1 MNRLMDDTVFFGWAT
16 ACRLA
21 GAPTRRSLVLG
32 LKPTTLGVVLEPSA
46 LGMTLGWPPSM
57 MATQLL
63 VVPKSMP
70 MILPMPSS
78 VNGPG

>member
-1 MNRLMDDTVFFGWAT
+1 MKRLIEATVFLGWAT

-46 LGMTLGWPPSM
+46 LGMTLG
-57 MATQLL
+57 
-63 VVPKSMP
+63 
-70 MILPMPSS
+70 
-78 VNGPG
+78 